1 MPNPCAELESAL
13 AEDFV
18 AQHPE
23 EATERF
29 EGMAPEAA
37 AGVVSDIEPHV
48 CAPVFSTLS
57 PATALDILESV
68 EPLVGGNL
76 LLDLAPSRAGALL
89 DALTDIRRDEIL
101 ERMAPADAREFRALA
116 TYPPDSAGRLRDPR
130 IAVFRT
136 TTSVRDA
143 LARLKATHSGR
154 TLLSLFVVDSD
165 GGLIGTL
172 PLHEAVLASPADS
185 LQSLVCQPPIA
196 VSPFAPRSEVVET
209 MQRCRLA
216 SLAVVGPGNAPI
228 GVLRLSELIE
238 EVGKELS
245 ADLVSMTGASKEESA
260 LSGPGFAVRK
270 RLPWLQ
276 INLATA
282 FLAATVVGLFEETIA
297 RFTALAVLLPVVA
310 GQSGNTG
317 SQALAVVLR
326 GLAVREITRRQL
338 PRVAL
343 KELIAGALNG
353 IGVAAVAC
361 VGVYI
366 WSGSVGLVAVI
377 GTAMVLAMAIAGV
390 AGAVIPI
397 LLDTFGQD
405 PAQSSSIILTT
416 VTDVFGFLSF
426 LGLATAFSS
435 LI

>member
-1 MPNPCAELESAL
+1 MSNPCNDLASAL
-13 AEDFV
+13 ARDFV
-18 AQHPE
+18 ARHPE
-23 EATERF
+23 EAAERL
-29 EGMAPEAA
+29 EGMAPDAA
-37 AGVVSDIEPHV
+37 AGVVSEIEPAA
-48 CAPVFSTLS
+48 CSPVFATVS

-68 EPLVGGNL
+68 DPLVGGNL
-76 LLDLAPSRAGALL
+76 LLDLAPSRAGAIL
-89 DALTDIRRDEIL
+89 DALTDTRREEIL
-101 ERMAPADAREFRALA
+101 EQMSPADAREFRVLA
-116 TYPPDSAGRLRDPR
+116 TYPPESAGRLRDPR
-130 IAVFRT
+130 IAVFRA
-136 TTSVRDA
+136 TTSVADA
-143 LARLKATHSGR
+143 LARLKAKHSGQ
-154 TLLSLFVVDSD
+154 TVHYLFAVDSD
-165 GGLIGTL
+165 GGLIGTV
-172 PLHEAVLASPADS
+172 PLHEAALASPSDS
-185 LQSLVCQPPIA
+185 LQSLVRKPPIA
-196 VSPFAPRSEVVET
+196 VSPFAKRSEVVET
-209 MQRCRLA
+209 MQRSKLA
-216 SLAVVGPGNAPI
+216 SLPVVGPGNVPI
-228 GVLRLSELIE
+228 GVLRLNELIE

-245 ADLVSMTGASKEESA
+245 ADLVSMTGASQEESA

-276 INLATA
+276 INLVTA

-297 RFTALAVLLPVVA
+297 QFTALAVLLPVVA

-317 SQALAVVLR
+317 SQALAVMLR

-361 VGVYI
+361 AGVYI
-366 WSGSVGLVAVI
+366 WSESVGLVVVI

-397 LLDTFGQD
+397 LLDALGQD

-426 LGLATAFSS
+426 LGLATVFSS